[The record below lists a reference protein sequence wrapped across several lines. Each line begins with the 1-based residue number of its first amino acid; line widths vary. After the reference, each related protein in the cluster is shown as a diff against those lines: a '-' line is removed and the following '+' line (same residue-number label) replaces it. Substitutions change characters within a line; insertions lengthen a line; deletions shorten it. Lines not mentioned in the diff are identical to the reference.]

1 MQINNT
7 VVVDRGNRP
16 NLTQRVGLRTYFIN
30 DGAYIDPYEISSVSI
45 FPESST
51 LSPNSVLGANN
62 LITSIPDMQ
71 FGASGAT
78 RPLGTV
84 DSSAFDV
91 SNYIPSVTASGI
103 YRVKQGE
110 YVVVFDQTLALSGI
124 FGGDA
129 GTVVQAAEASSVGT
143 YVDMW
148 TVKLAQASD
157 YQVFTNKFTL
167 NEDTFFTFTEPL
179 LLTTTNKL
187 MNKHVRL
194 GEKVDLKLSTETTIQ
209 NEDIQHSVQNIF
221 KESEITSAT
230 VEVRKVNQ
238 DLHFDGPFTVSSFAD
253 TAATATAVPVTI
265 TQDNTIILNWDTNSI
280 KNLVSFTNGT
290 FGSLT
295 GTYSV
300 QAKYTLLNELIIS
313 PLFYLTVS

>member
-1 MQINNT
+1 MQVNNT
-7 VVVDRGNRP
+7 TVVDRGNRP
-16 NLTQRVGLRTYFIN
+16 NMTQRVGLRTYFIN
-30 DGAYIDPYEISSVSI
+30 DGAYIDPYEISGVSI
-45 FPESST
+45 FPVNET
-51 LSPNSVLGANN
+51 LSPKTVLGSDNTV
-62 LITSIPDMQ
+62 TSIPDMQ

-78 RPLGTV
+78 RPVGAA

-91 SNYIPSVTASGI
+91 SNYVPSVTASGV

-110 YVVVFDQTLALSGI
+110 YVVVFDQTVALSGWDNI
-124 FGGDA
+124 NSTNVAAADA
-129 GTVVQAAEASSVGT
+129 STVGI

-148 TVKLAQASD
+148 TVKLAEASN
-157 YQVFTNKFTL
+157 YQVFTNRFTL

-179 LLTTTNKL
+179 LLTTSNKL

-209 NEDIQHSVQNIF
+209 NEDLLHSVQNIF
-221 KESEITSAT
+221 KDSVITSAT
-230 VEVRKVNQ
+230 MEIRKVNQ
-238 DLHFDGPFTVSSFAD
+238 DLHFDGPFTVSSFVE
-253 TAATATAVPVTI
+253 TAATSTTQPVSI
-265 TQDNTIILNWDTNSI
+265 TKDNTIILNWDTTSL
-280 KNLVSFTNGT
+280 KNLSSFQNGT

>member
-1 MQINNT
+1 MQVNNT
-7 VVVDRGNRP
+7 TVVDRGNRP

-30 DGAYIDPYEISSVSI
+30 DGAYIDPYEISGVSI
-45 FPESST
+45 FAESAT
-51 LSPNSVLGANN
+51 LSPNSVLSNGLVA
-62 LITSIPDMQ
+62 SVPDMQ

-78 RPLGTV
+78 RPVGAV
-84 DSSAFDV
+84 DSSAFDA
-91 SNYIPSVTASGI
+91 SNYVPSVTASGI
-103 YRVKQGE
+103 YRIKQGE
-110 YVVVFDQTLALSGI
+110 YVVVLDQTLGLSGI
-124 FGGDA
+124 FGGDD
-129 GTVVQAAEASSVGT
+129 GTVVQAATASSVGD

-148 TVKLAQASD
+148 TVKLAEASD

-179 LLTTTNKL
+179 LLTTSNKL

-221 KESEITSAT
+221 KESVITSAT
-230 VEVRKVNQ
+230 VEIRKVNQ
-238 DLHFDGPFTVSSFAD
+238 DLHFDGPFTVSSFAE
-253 TAATATAVPVTI
+253 TEATSTVQPVTI
-265 TQDNTIILNWDTNSI
+265 TQDNTIILNWDTTSL
-280 KNLVSFTNGT
+280 KNLDSFQNGT

-313 PLFYLTVS
+313 PLFYPTVS

>member
-1 MQINNT
+1 VQINNT

-16 NLTQRVGLRTYFIN
+16 NVNQKVGLRTYFIN
-30 DGAYIDPYEISSVSI
+30 DGAYIDPYEISGVSI
-45 FPESST
+45 FPLNKT
-51 LSPNSVLGANN
+51 LTPKSVVGADGI
-62 LITSIPDMQ
+62 ITAVPDMQ

-78 RPLGTV
+78 RPVGAA
-84 DSSAFDV
+84 DSSSFDV
-91 SNYIPSVTASGI
+91 SNYVPATTASGI
-103 YRVKQGE
+103 YRIKQGE
-110 YVVVFDQTLALSGI
+110 YVVVLDGTLNLSG
-124 FGGDA
+124 FDSYEGS
-129 GTVVQAAEASSVGT
+129 TVGNSASSVGK

-157 YQVFTNKFTL
+157 YQVFTNNFDL

-179 LLTTTNKL
+179 LLTTSNKL

-209 NEDIQHSVQNIF
+209 NEDILHSVQNIF
-221 KESEITSAT
+221 KDSVITSAT
-230 VEVRKVNQ
+230 VEIRKVNQ
-238 DLHFDGPFTVSSFAD
+238 DLHFDGPFTVSSFAES
-253 TAATATAVPVTI
+253 TATATNQPVTI
-265 TQDNTIILNWDTNSI
+265 TQDNTIILNWDTTSL
-280 KNLVSFTNGT
+280 KNLTSFQNGT

>member
-1 MQINNT
+1 MQVNNT
-7 VVVDRGNRP
+7 TVVDRGNRP

-30 DGAYIDPYEISSVSI
+30 DGAYIDPYEISGVSV
-45 FPESST
+45 FAESAT
-51 LSPNSVLGANN
+51 LSPNSVLSNG
-62 LITSIPDMQ
+62 LVTSVPDMQ

-78 RPLGTV
+78 RPVGAV
-84 DSSAFDV
+84 DSSSFDV
-91 SNYIPSVTASGI
+91 SNYVPSVTASGI
-103 YRVKQGE
+103 YRIKQGE
-110 YVVVFDQTLALSGI
+110 YVVVLDQTLGLSGV
-124 FGGDA
+124 FGGYG
-129 GTVVQAAEASSVGT
+129 GTVVQAATASSVGD

-148 TVKLAQASD
+148 TVKLAEASD

-179 LLTTTNKL
+179 LLTTSNKL

-221 KESEITSAT
+221 KESVITSAT
-230 VEVRKVNQ
+230 VEIRKVNQ
-238 DLHFDGPFTVSSFAD
+238 DLHFDGPFTVSSFAE
-253 TAATATAVPVTI
+253 TEATSTVQPVTI
-265 TQDNTIILNWDTNSI
+265 TQDNTIILNWDTTSL
-280 KNLVSFTNGT
+280 KNLDSFQNGT

>member
-16 NLTQRVGLRTYFIN
+16 NMTQRVGLRTYFIN
-30 DGAYIDPYEISSVSI
+30 DGAYVDPYEISGVSI
-45 FPESST
+45 FHRSST
-51 LSPNSVLGANN
+51 LTPNSVLGAGNT
-62 LITSIPDMQ
+62 ITSVPLMQ

-78 RPLGTV
+78 RPVGAVNSPNFNVT
-84 DSSAFDV
+84 
-91 SNYIPSVTASGI
+91 NYVPSVTASGI
-103 YRVKQGE
+103 YRIKQGE
-110 YVVVFDQTLALSGI
+110 YVVVFDQTLALSGWDSVNASTVAASAASTV
-124 FGGDA
+124 GD
-129 GTVVQAAEASSVGT
+129 

-148 TVKLAQASD
+148 TIKLAEASK
-157 YQVFTNKFTL
+157 YQVFTNNFTL

-179 LLTTTNKL
+179 LLTTSNKL

-194 GEKVDLKLSTETTIQ
+194 GEKVDLKVSTKTTIQ
-209 NEDIQHSVQNIF
+209 NQDIQHSVQNIF
-221 KESEITSAT
+221 KESVITGAT
-230 VEVRKVNQ
+230 MEVRKVNQ
-238 DLHFDGPFTVSSFAD
+238 DLHFDGPFTVRSFAD
-253 TAATATAVPVTI
+253 TEPTVTTQPITI
-265 TQDNTIILNWDTNSI
+265 TQDNTIILNWDTNLI
-280 KNLVSFTNGT
+280 KDLVSFQNGT

>member
-16 NLTQRVGLRTYFIN
+16 NMTQRVGLRTYFIN
-30 DGAYIDPYEISSVSI
+30 DGAYIDPYEISGVSI
-45 FPESST
+45 FHKSST
-51 LSPNSVLGANN
+51 LTPNSVLGADNA
-62 LITSIPDMQ
+62 ITSVPLMQ

-78 RPLGTV
+78 RPIGAV

-91 SNYIPSVTASGI
+91 SNYVPSTQTSGI
-103 YRVKQGE
+103 YRIKQGE
-110 YVVVFDQTLALSGI
+110 YVVVFDQTLALSGWDNVNASTVAASAASTV
-124 FGGDA
+124 GD
-129 GTVVQAAEASSVGT
+129 

-148 TVKLAQASD
+148 TIKLAEASN
-157 YQVFTNKFTL
+157 YQVFTNNFTL

-179 LLTTTNKL
+179 LLTTSNKL

-209 NEDIQHSVQNIF
+209 NQDIQHSVQNIF
-221 KESEITSAT
+221 KESIITSAT
-230 VEVRKVNQ
+230 MEVRKVNQ
-238 DLHFDGPFTVSSFAD
+238 DLHFDGPFTVSSFVE
-253 TAATATAVPVTI
+253 TAPTITTQPVTI
-265 TQDNTIILNWDTNSI
+265 TQDNTIILNWDTTSI
-280 KNLVSFTNGT
+280 KNLASFQSGT